1 MHRKRCNMKW
11 HKLDNYC
18 IKSDEWFIAKYYK
31 ADGSVKYGLSNK
43 NTNHGY
49 FDTANDAKAKAQEIN
64 NGKV

>member
-1 MHRKRCNMKW
+1 MKW

-31 ADGSVKYGLSNK
+31 ADGTVKYGLSHK

-49 FDTANDAKAKAQEIN
+49 FDTANDAKAKAEVIN

>member
-18 IKSDEWFIAKYYK
+18 IKSDDWFIAKYYK
-31 ADGSVKYGLSNK
+31 ADGTVKYGLSHK

-49 FDTANDAKAKAQEIN
+49 FDSAKDAKDKAEELN
-64 NGKV
+64 K

>member
-31 ADGSVKYGLSNK
+31 ADGTVKYGLSNK

>member
-1 MHRKRCNMKW
+1 MKW
-11 HKLDNYC
+11 LKLDNYC

>member
-1 MHRKRCNMKW
+1 MKW
-11 HKLDNYC
+11 LKLDNYC

-31 ADGSVKYGLSNK
+31 ADGTVKYGLSNK

>member
-1 MHRKRCNMKW
+1 MHRKQCNMKW

-18 IKSDEWFIAKYYK
+18 IKSDDWFIAKYYK
-31 ADGSVKYGLSNK
+31 ADGTVKYGLSNK

-49 FDTANDAKAKAQEIN
+49 FGLGDAFEQALKEN

>member
-1 MHRKRCNMKW
+1 MKW
-11 HKLDNYC
+11 LKLDNYC
-18 IKSDEWFIAKYYK
+18 IKSGEWFIAKYYK

-49 FDTANDAKAKAQEIN
+49 FDIANDAKAKAQEIN

>member
-1 MHRKRCNMKW
+1 MIWK
-11 HKLDNYC
+11 KLDNYC
-18 IKSDEWFIAKYYK
+18 IKSGEWFIAKYYK